1 MKIKYLVIVIVLF
14 SGTSYGKSLLGK
26 LKNKVSQTA
35 DMGGGSKAGEFY
47 FPSEKQAKK
56 DLETKT
62 LEAMDFSTDKT
73 GISGVYISQN
83 NIGLAGERGLYHPPV
98 RSIKKFAIQLSESG
112 KSITITSSLACEGVK
127 ILLVTPIFGGEIDE
141 KLIAEMI
148 KKKIYIQYSKKDAN
162 SEYRVNDLY
171 YIEKGFT
178 FDKDTP
184 SAFTFDQYFTVLEP
198 GVMVI
203 HPYARMENS
212 KKCEGPMYN
221 NNSNNEFKHL
231 PFDLFYKEGQDIP
244 KWTKEAIQNKLFEYA
259 KIFCQSTKETQIANT
274 QMPAKVAGF
283 KNEPSNAN
291 LLKAAQ
297 NRAKNYK
304 WKETVVS
311 VYPTTKWFNIVKNLE
326 INQVPTLVG
335 RYHEINVVLKDETGC
350 SISTMDITQDNT
362 HTVGSMSEN
371 YAGKEVYASGNGS
384 PYSID
389 CSKTKAK

>member
-1 MKIKYLVIVIVLF
+1 MKIKYVIIMIALQ
-14 SGTSYGKSLLGK
+14 TSVCYSQGLLGK
-26 LKNKVSQTA
+26 LKDKVSQTA

-47 FPSEKQAKK
+47 LPSEKQAKK
-56 DLETKT
+56 DLESKT
-62 LEAMDFSTDKT
+62 LEAMDFSADKT

-83 NIGLAGERGLYHPPV
+83 NIGLAGERGLYHPPIK
-98 RSIKKFAIQLSESG
+98 SIKKIAVQLSESG
-112 KSITITSSLACEGVK
+112 KSITITSNLASEGVK
-127 ILLVTPIFGGEIDE
+127 PLLVTPIFGGEIDE

-148 KKKIYIQYSKKDAN
+148 KKKIYFQYSKKDAN
-162 SEYRVNDLY
+162 SEYRVNNIY
-171 YIEKGFT
+171 YIEKGFA

-184 SAFTFDQYFTVLEP
+184 QAFTFDQYFTVLEP

-231 PFDLFYKEGQDIP
+231 PFNLFYKEGQDIS

-259 KIFCQSTKETQIANT
+259 KIFCQSTKGTQSANT

-283 KNEPSNAN
+283 KDEPSNAN

-297 NRAKNYK
+297 NRAIDYK

-311 VYPTTKWFNIVKNLE
+311 VYPTTKWSNIIKNLGV
-326 INQVPTLVG
+326 NRVPTLVG
-335 RYHEINVVLKDETGC
+335 RNLQVNTVLKDDSGC
-350 SISTMDITQDNT
+350 SISMMVITQDNAY
-362 HTVGSMSEN
+362 TVGSMSEN
-371 YAGKEVYASGNGS
+371 YAGKDVYASGNGS
-384 PYSID
+384 PYNID
-389 CSKTKAK
+389 CAKTKVK